1 MKYFAVIAII
11 LGAHFAYGQQE
22 NEALEGQYPL
32 NERYQLLKTKS
43 QNYKQYKVI
52 REDVLDGFWKI
63 VRDSVAAKQA
73 AIRARDENVNK
84 LNLDLSST
92 QTALKEKEDSMA
104 AFVYDSTHINVL
116 GIDFSKGV
124 FISIVAIIIGVLILG
139 VMLMTGRL
147 RMVHSSM
154 KERADAFNSLN
165 VEFEEYKRKA
175 MEKQTKLSRE
185 LQNERNKLS
194 ESRGI

>member
-11 LGAHFAYGQQE
+11 LSAHFAHGQQE

-52 REDVLDGFWKI
+52 RENVLDGFWKI
-63 VRDSVAAKQA
+63 VRDSVAAKET
-73 AIRARDENVNK
+73 AIRARDENINK

-92 QTALKEKEDSMA
+92 QTTLKEKEESMA

-116 GIDFSKGV
+116 KIDFSKGV

-154 KERADAFNSLN
+154 KRSEERR
-165 VEFEEYKRKA
+165 V
-175 MEKQTKLSRE
+175 
-185 LQNERNKLS
+185 
-194 ESRGI
+194 